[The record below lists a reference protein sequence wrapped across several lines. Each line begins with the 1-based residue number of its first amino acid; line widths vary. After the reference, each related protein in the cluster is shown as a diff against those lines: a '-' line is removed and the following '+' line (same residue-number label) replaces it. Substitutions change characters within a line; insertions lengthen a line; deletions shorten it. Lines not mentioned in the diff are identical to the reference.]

1 MTGFAVFVTL
11 RPLPRLFQQ
20 ALAHLELEKQF
31 RHRQRVRSASLIAPI
46 QLFPKDAFVVLF
58 DPLPINAH
66 GSGEW
71 LEALENTAVVAVVL
85 TSLRSLRYV
94 RGRRWPHPT

>member
-11 RPLPRLFQQ
+11 RPLPRLFQR

-31 RHRQRVRSASLIAPI
+31 RHRQRVRASLIAPI

-71 LEALENTAVVAVVL
+71 LEALENTAVVAVVVL
-85 TSLRSLRYV
+85 TSLR
-94 RGRRWPHPT
+94 